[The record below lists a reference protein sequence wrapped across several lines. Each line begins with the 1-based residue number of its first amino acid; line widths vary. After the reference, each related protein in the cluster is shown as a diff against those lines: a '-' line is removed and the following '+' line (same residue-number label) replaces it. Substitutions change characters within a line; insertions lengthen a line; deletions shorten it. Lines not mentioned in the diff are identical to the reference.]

1 MLLSHYS
8 RGALAGL
15 AHENELMIHG
25 LTYSMGNMSAG
36 GESHS
41 CDGVMM
47 GLRICGSQWEV
58 FDDFFNQ
65 GVMLLVLTAVFSV

>member
-8 RGALAGL
+8 GGALAGL

>member
-1 MLLSHYS
+1 MLLIHHSG
-8 RGALAGL
+8 GALTEL
-15 AHENELMIHG
+15 AHGNELMIHG
-25 LTYSMGNMSAG
+25 VTYSMGNMSVG
-36 GESHS
+36 GESHY

-65 GVMLLVLTAVFSV
+65 GVMLLV

>member
-1 MLLSHYS
+1 MLLSHHS
-8 RGALAGL
+8 GGALTEI
-15 AHENELMIHG
+15 AHGNELMIHG
-25 LTYSMGNMSAG
+25 VTYSMGNMSAG
-36 GESHS
+36 EERESHS

-65 GVMLLVLTAVFSV
+65 GVMLLV